1 MLLYNKWSKCEMNKI
16 IYSSLVAF
24 FLSGC
29 AEKVTIS
36 PIGGSKADGTI
47 KMGYSYKI
55 FEKPIVDFDTANVL
69 AVQKCKV
76 WGYDGA
82 EAFGGQTM
90 ICSMPS
96 IYGCEIKTVSIDYQC
111 TGNKASN
118 N

>member
-1 MLLYNKWSKCEMNKI
+1 MRWSGYKMNKLI
-16 IYSSLVAF
+16 LSSLVVF

-29 AEKVTIS
+29 AEKVNMS
-36 PIGGSKADGTI
+36 PIGGSKTDGTI
-47 KMGYSYKI
+47 KMGYSYKM
-55 FEKPIVDFDTANVL
+55 FEKPIVDFDTAKAL

-90 ICSMPS
+90 ICSMPGM
-96 IYGCEIKTVSIDYQC
+96 YGCEIKTVSIEYQC
-111 TGNKASN
+111 TGKKAMN